1 VLWGHIQNMP
11 PLCSDASNV
20 DPPPPHFDAANIN
33 PLSLVSGL
41 PRADGGSLADSQPL
55 PPSSLPPSDD
65 ANVSPLSIAGALPR
79 ACGVSPTDI

>member
-20 DPPPPHFDAANIN
+20 DPPPPRFDTANIN

-41 PRADGGSLADSQPL
+41 PRVGGGSLVDSQPL
-55 PPSSLPPSDD
+55 PPSSLLPSDD
-65 ANVSPLSIAGALPR
+65 ANVAPLSIAGALPG
-79 ACGVSPTDI
+79 AGGVSPADM